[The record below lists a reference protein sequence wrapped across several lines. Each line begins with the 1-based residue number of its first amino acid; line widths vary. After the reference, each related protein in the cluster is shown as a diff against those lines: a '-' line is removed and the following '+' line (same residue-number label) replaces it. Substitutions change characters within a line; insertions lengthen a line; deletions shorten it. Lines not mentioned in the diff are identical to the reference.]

1 MSAPFRFDRA
11 WHFDVPVEHLWHVF
25 ADTSAYPR
33 WWSWL
38 HDYEAVPLEAGSIAR
53 FRVRPPLPYA
63 LRFTVTIDEVVPY
76 ERVATTVS
84 GDASGAAELLLSTTQ
99 DGGAEARLIWSLDL
113 RRPFLTRLE
122 RVARPAMVLGHDIV
136 VSMGI
141 RQFRRKALRP
151 D

>member
-1 MSAPFRFDRA
+1 MPAPFRFDKSWR
-11 WHFDVPVEHLWHVF
+11 FDVPVEQLWDVL

-38 HDYEAVPLEAGSIAR
+38 DDYEAGPLEAGSIAR

-63 LRFTVTIDEVVPY
+63 LWFTVTIDEVVPC

-84 GDASGAAELLLSTTQ
+84 GDAAGPAELVVSPTG
-99 DGGAEARLIWSLDL
+99 DGGSQARLVWSLEL
-113 RRPFLTRLE
+113 QRPLLVRLE
-122 RVARPAMVLGHDIV
+122 RIARPAMVWGHDAI